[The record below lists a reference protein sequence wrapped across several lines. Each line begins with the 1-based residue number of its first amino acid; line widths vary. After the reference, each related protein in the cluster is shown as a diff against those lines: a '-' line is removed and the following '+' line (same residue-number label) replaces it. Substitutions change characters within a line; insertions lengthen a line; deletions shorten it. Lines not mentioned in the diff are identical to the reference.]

1 MTRPAAPPGEAIAY
15 LTWAVG
21 WAGGRVPVFIDGAPE
36 PHLHVC
42 HNEGVRLAELAA
54 RWDHRANAQVEIALP
69 PDSGRGTVL
78 WVWLESKESLLRA
91 WRRFRP
97 APAVVLAIGS
107 SCRRL
112 CIWPLTEILP
122 SMLVE
127 NANKRLAYA
136 LHAPQKYAPPE
147 ALRIPLPGT
156 FLRVGRK
163 RPAAIVPTRFEL
175 DTWRREQLVGRLK
188 DPPRP
193 YMDRLRA
200 GEIPGRS

>member
-1 MTRPAAPPGEAIAY
+1 
-15 LTWAVG
+15 V
-21 WAGGRVPVFIDGAPE
+21 
-36 PHLHVC
+36 
-42 HNEGVRLAELAA
+42 
-54 RWDHRANAQVEIALP
+54 
-69 PDSGRGTVL
+69 
-78 WVWLESKESLLRA
+78 ESKDSLQRA

-97 APAVVLAIGS
+97 SPAVVLAIGS

-122 SMLVE
+122 SILVE
-127 NANKRLAYA
+127 TANKRIAYA
-136 LHAPQKYAPPE
+136 LHAPQKYAEPA

-163 RPAAIVPTRFEL
+163 RPVAVVPTRLEL

-193 YMDRLRA
+193 YMQRLRA
-200 GEIPGRS
+200 GEVPGRR